1 MKIDR
6 NDNHLSALY
15 YVQDHTNHILS
26 ESLSSVDDNDKDED
40 LQKDKDTDTDKY
52 KVLPRPNVCY
62 IFENQGVQ

>member
-40 LQKDKDTDTDKY
+40 LQKDKDKNTQTQTNTKC
-52 KVLPRPNVCY
+52 L
-62 IFENQGVQ
+62 